1 MSPLLDNLDPHSVV
15 ARHAVRYALA
25 LAAAL
30 VVFWLFPKP
39 FGYWTPLTV
48 TVVLKPYAG
57 TTLARAVQR
66 TIGAVVGILIGVAAA
81 LFLPTAPVEFARASR
96 VGQPGS
102 VLCDRDRRG
111 DRACRRT
118 SPLADL
124 RSPQPAAASGHLR
137 ARNGR
142 YAEPIFAAAEAR
154 EDLSRAEAARR
165 RAGAA
170 LTDFHASLQR
180 ALTEIGGGSADL
192 AAMLQASFALQRLS
206 STLNALL
213 NAAPWLAKAGLP
225 LDAFRKSFV
234 PALTDPYSQIVGQ
247 TQMRAKICA
256 SDGSPESAFAHTIQR
271 RLASELALLR
281 EGLAPRMG
289 PGDP

>member
-1 MSPLLDNLDPHSVV
+1 M
-15 ARHAVRYALA
+15 
-25 LAAAL
+25 
-30 VVFWLFPKP
+30 
-39 FGYWTPLTV
+39 
-48 TVVLKPYAG
+48 
-57 TTLARAVQR
+57 
-66 TIGAVVGILIGVAAA
+66 
-81 LFLPTAPVEFARASR
+81 
-96 VGQPGS
+96 
-102 VLCDRDRRG
+102 
-111 DRACRRT
+111 
-118 SPLADL
+118 AD
-124 RSPQPAAASGHLR
+124 
-137 ARNGR
+137 
-142 YAEPIFAAAEAR
+142 YAEPILAAAEGR

-180 ALTEIGGGSADL
+180 ALTEIGGGSANL

-206 STLNALL
+206 STLNALP

-234 PALTDPYSQIVGQ
+234 PALADPYSQIVGQ

-289 PGDP
+289 PGDPGEFANLAAASSPRPRISASASSLCGERRAGR